1 MLAASI
7 AQTIPPGFADPWRFQ
22 AHPEVWLLVA
32 FLIGAYV
39 YMVRAIGPHA
49 VPAGAPVVTRRN
61 VWCFVAAMALLWLA
75 SDWPMHDIAE
85 EYLYSAHMLQ
95 HMALSYFMP
104 PLVLLAT
111 PEWLLRTLV
120 GRGRGYQVY
129 KWFAHPVVAGVLF
142 NLMVMVTHI
151 PGVVNASGG
160 NPILHY
166 SVHVGVVTTAIV
178 MWTPVVGPLRE
189 LRISTNPAMIYLFL
203 QSVVPTVPAG
213 WLTFAEGIVY
223 KHYDIPVRVWGV
235 SATADQQMAGAIMK
249 LGGSVFLWSIVIYL
263 FFTRF
268 NRQFHR
274 EQTYRR
280 SALVPDAEVVGNA
293 DEPLTYD
300 DVQREFARTSPPPD
314 GPATPSGTSE
324 RPEPA

>member
-1 MLAASI
+1 MLAASL
-7 AQTIPPGFADPWRFQ
+7 AQSAPVFQDPWRFQ
-22 AHPEVWLLVA
+22 PHPEVWLLVA

-39 YMVRAIGPHA
+39 YMVRVIGPHA
-49 VPAGAPVVTRRN
+49 VPVGVAPVSRRN
-61 VWCFVAAMALLWLA
+61 VTCFVGAMALLWLA

-120 GRGRGYQVY
+120 GEGRGYQVY
-129 KWFAHPVVAGVLF
+129 RWFAHPVVAGVLF

-166 SVHVGVVTTAIV
+166 SVHVGVVVTAIV
-178 MWTPVVGPLRE
+178 MWTPVVGPFRE
-189 LRISTNPAMIYLFL
+189 LRIATNPAMIYLFL
-203 QSVVPTVPAG
+203 QSIVPTVPAG

-235 SATADQQMAGAIMK
+235 SATDDQQMAGAIMK
-249 LGGSVFLWSIVIYL
+249 LGGSMFLWTIVVYL
-263 FFTRF
+263 FITRF

-280 SALVPDAEVVGNA
+280 SARMPDVEVVDNE
-293 DEPLTYD
+293 DFPLTYD
-300 DVQREFARTSPPPD
+300 AVQREFARTAAPDPD
-314 GPATPSGTSE
+314 GPTPSGTSE
-324 RPEPA
+324 RPEQA